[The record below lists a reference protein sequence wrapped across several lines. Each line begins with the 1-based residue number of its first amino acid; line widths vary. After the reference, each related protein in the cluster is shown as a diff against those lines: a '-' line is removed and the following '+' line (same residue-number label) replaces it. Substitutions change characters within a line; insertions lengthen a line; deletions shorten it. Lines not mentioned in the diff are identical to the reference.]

1 MKIKILFTGGT
12 IGSKVGNDGY
22 ISLDK
27 QNPYK
32 LLDMY
37 QKSCQ
42 KNAQTF
48 DIEEPFCILSENMNE
63 EYLNRLILCIQKIL
77 EESEIEGIIIT
88 HGTDTLP
95 YTAAVLSYIFGTEC
109 IPIVLVSSDFPLED
123 DRANGLVNFKY
134 AVDFIQNGYG
144 KGVFAC
150 YCNQEEFPLIHRG
163 TRLLENVPYTAFV
176 RSVKDSYYGKYKG
189 NQYEKNSAYHFDCSS
204 DCSSDCNSGIV
215 SDKKCYKHMDIKEY
229 ELCKNT
235 GEIMWLHSCVGMYY
249 PDITEKTKAVLHD
262 SYHSGTICISEGLKE
277 FMNQAKIHKVPVFVT
292 GIAGDEKNYETIKEY
307 QNLGIWILSGISPV
321 AAYCKLWLALSNKLN
336 IEQVME
342 SCIAEDIC

>member
-1 MKIKILFTGGT
+1 MKITILFTGGT
-12 IGSKVGNDGY
+12 IGSKTGNDGY

-42 KNAQTF
+42 KKAQIF
-48 DIEEPFCILSENMNE
+48 DIAEPFCILSENMNE

-77 EESEIEGIIIT
+77 KENETEGIIIT

-150 YCNQEEFPLIHRG
+150 YCNQEEFPLLHRG
-163 TRLLENVPYTAFV
+163 TRLLENVPYTVFV
-176 RSVKDSYYGKYKG
+176 RSVKDFYYGKYKG
-189 NQYEKNSAYHFDCSS
+189 NQYEKNPAY
-204 DCSSDCNSGIV
+204 V
-215 SDKKCYKHMDIKEY
+215 SDVVSNKKCYNHMDIKKY

-235 GEIMWLHSCVGMYY
+235 GEVMWLHPCVGMYY
-249 PDITEKTKAVLHD
+249 PKITEKTKAVLHS
-262 SYHSGTICISEGLKE
+262 SYHSGTICISEELRE
-277 FMNQAKIHKVPVFVT
+277 FMNQTKIYKVPVFIT
-292 GIAGDEKNYETIKEY
+292 GISGDEKNYDTIKEY
-307 QNLGIWILSGISPV
+307 ENLGIRILSGISPV
-321 AAYCKLWLALSNKLN
+321 AAYCKLWLALSGKLN